1 MNDIF
6 TIFNLKH
13 GYLIYYFSKYKY
25 FLEFKIERNIN
36 EWNETI
42 LPRLAYFYYF
52 DFMLNTVFDNPIKM
66 IEIGAENYEI
76 EIQRYQS

>member
-1 MNDIF
+1 
-6 TIFNLKH
+6 
-13 GYLIYYFSKYKY
+13 
-25 FLEFKIERNIN
+25 LEFKIERNIN